1 MTAGRST
8 PRVGRPRESALAVRC
23 HVSAWTMCIAIE
35 FLNGPRVLMLRVYAQ
50 WKVTERR
57 TAVKNVKAHG
67 CYRSGIPILID
78 TTHVAPDVL
87 PDVGA
92 LKATLASSL
101 QDSRIAVVVSPL
113 ITPLHEPGTL
123 DGGVFTSLA
132 DALHWLTAP

>member
-1 MTAGRST
+1 
-8 PRVGRPRESALAVRC
+8 
-23 HVSAWTMCIAIE
+23 
-35 FLNGPRVLMLRVYAQ
+35 MLRVYAQ
-50 WKVTERR
+50 WRVTERR

-113 ITPLHEPGTL
+113 MTPLHEPGTL
-123 DGGVFTSLA
+123 EGGVFTSLA